1 MKRLTQVMSVIALL
15 WSVATLPLHGQVN
28 STDVVSEWNAIMLTT
43 ISGQNPFAQARFAA
57 ITQLAVF
64 EAINAITGDYKPY
77 LGTIFAPLNASQE
90 AAAIAA
96 AHRVL
101 WTYFPGNATA
111 LDAARMNSLAKVPDG
126 PPKANGIAAG
136 EAAAAAMIQLRAND
150 GSGTP
155 MPYTPLTGP
164 GFWQPTP
171 PALGPGILLHWGK
184 MTPFGIVSGDQ
195 FRSNPPPSLSSG
207 RYARDYDEVKRVG
220 GVGST
225 ERPEDPSSVAR
236 FYAATSAAYAW
247 NQAAVQV
254 MASQRSSLAARA
266 RTLALLNMAISDGLV
281 SSMETKYFY
290 HFWRPV
296 TAIRAG
302 DTDGNSRTESEAVFT
317 PFITTPSFPSYPSA
331 HASASYA
338 AREILERAG
347 GRGQQSITLSNAA
360 IPDVILQYTN
370 LQQITED
377 IDDARVYGGIH
388 FRFDQDAG
396 AWQGSHVGEYV
407 YKHNLRSAR
416 GTNRK

>member
-1 MKRLTQVMSVIALL
+1 MIVVIALL
-15 WSVATLPLHGQVN
+15 WSLAPLPLCGQAN
-28 STDVVSEWNAIMLTT
+28 STDVVSEWNVIMLAT
-43 ISGQNPFAQARFAA
+43 IGSQNPFAQARFAA
-57 ITQLAVF
+57 ITQLAVV
-64 EAINAITGDYKPY
+64 EAVNAITGDYKPY
-77 LGTIFAPLNASQE
+77 LGTVFAPPNASQE
-90 AAAIAA
+90 AAVIAA
-96 AHRVL
+96 AHRIL
-101 WTYFPGNATA
+101 WTYFPGDAAA
-111 LDAARMNSLAKVPDG
+111 LDAARANSLARIPDG
-126 PPKANGIAAG
+126 PTKDNGIAAG

-171 PALGPGILLHWGK
+171 SAFGPAILLHWGK
-184 MTPFGIVSGDQ
+184 MTPFGIMSSDQ
-195 FRSNPPPSLSSG
+195 FRSNPPPALGSG
-207 RYARDYDEVKRVG
+207 KYARDYNEVKRVG

-225 ERPEDPSSVAR
+225 ERPEDRANVAR
-236 FYAATSAAYAW
+236 FYAASSAAYAW
-247 NQAAVQV
+247 NQVALQV
-254 MASQRSSLAARA
+254 MASRPRSLAERA

-302 DTDGNSRTESEAVFT
+302 DTDGNSQTEPDAAFT
-317 PFITTPSFPSYPSA
+317 PFITTPAFPSYPSA

-347 GRGQQSITLSNAA
+347 GSGRQSVTLSNPA
-360 IPDVILQYTN
+360 IPNVTLHYSS

-396 AWQGSHVGEYV
+396 AWQGIHTGEYV
-407 YKHNLRSAR
+407 YMHNLRPVR
-416 GTNRK
+416 GRNRK